1 MSTQII
7 ILLTVII
14 LIVLIFIAT
23 YNKLVKLRV
32 NVEEGF
38 ATMDVHLKKR
48 YDLIP
53 NLVEAIKGYEA
64 YESSTLKEVIEAR
77 SQAMAAQTS
86 GDVIEANQ
94 VLSSGLGKLIALAES
109 YPDLKANTTYLN
121 LQTELSE
128 AEDDIANA
136 RLYYNGTVKIFNKNI
151 IVFPTVLIAGMLGF
165 VSYKFYEATS
175 SERESIKINL
185 RD

>member
-1 MSTQII
+1 
-7 ILLTVII
+7 
-14 LIVLIFIAT
+14 
-23 YNKLVKLRV
+23 VKLRV

-64 YESSTLKEVIEAR
+64 YESSTLKEVVEAR
-77 SQAMAAQTS
+77 RQAMSATTP
-86 GDVIEANQ
+86 GGVIEANQ
-94 VLSSGLGKLIALAES
+94 TISSGLGKLIALAES
-109 YPDLKANTTYLN
+109 YPDLKANTSYAN
-121 LQTELSE
+121 LQTELGE

-151 IVFPTVLIAGMLGF
+151 VVFPTVLVASMLGF
-165 VSYKFYEATS
+165 EAYKFFEATA
-175 SERESIKINL
+175 SERDAVKIKL
-185 RD
+185 TD

>member
-1 MSTQII
+1 MTMP
-7 ILLTVII
+7 LL
-14 LIVLIFIAT
+14 LLLGAIVLIVMILIAT
-23 YNKLVKLRV
+23 YNKLVRLRV

-38 ATMDVHLKKR
+38 STMDVYLKKR

-77 SQAMAAQTS
+77 QQAMSSNSPNQ
-86 GDVIEANQ
+86 VIEANQ
-94 VLSSGLGKLIALAES
+94 AISSGLGKLIALAES

-121 LQTELSE
+121 LQTELSDI
-128 AEDDIANA
+128 EDGIANA
-136 RLYYNGTVKIFNKNI
+136 RLYYNGTVKMFNKEI
-151 IVFPTVLIAGMLGF
+151 IVFPTVLVAGMFGF
-165 VSYKFYEATS
+165 ARFTFFEATN
-175 SERESIKINL
+175 SEREAVKVNL